1 MSCITMISTLN
12 VIVISVFP
20 LSYSEMLNA
29 PQIVLHSILASR
41 ILFSLQADREQ
52 SVIPT
57 YLSTNAPEMQSI
69 PDEFQAWYEGRGTF
83 TGAGQ
88 PDQA

>member
-12 VIVISVFP
+12 VI
-20 LSYSEMLNA
+20 
-29 PQIVLHSILASR
+29 IVLHSVLASR

-69 PDEFQAWYEGRGTF
+69 PDGFQAWYEGRETF